1 MSSGAVCMSIRIP
14 AGSASSRE
22 QRLHTHPVQLLAFAT
37 SFAMVGIC
45 TALAQGGGADPLTVV
60 TLRTVGTV
68 ALFLAWF
75 QWMKVPLR
83 LPPRERAVAAAI
95 GIPLCVNNYLLN
107 LAIAEIPVPLVVLL
121 FYLWPAI
128 TTAVSWLT
136 GKERFGWMRLAGL
149 ALAFAGI
156 ALALNVDLTA
166 AQMKGVWLA
175 LGAAFAWSATFL
187 LISHFFHGGSTRQ
200 ATLPSTAT
208 AAVIFV
214 VGSVLAGG
222 LTLPKTDLGWAG
234 VLGVP
239 FFYAFAMI
247 GLFVATARLG
257 PMRVGFYMNFEPI
270 AAVVLAALIL
280 GQRLEPVQLAGGALV
295 VAALFL
301 FRPPTIAAG
310 SIPSGASRRS
320 AGARSSRTD

>member
-1 MSSGAVCMSIRIP
+1 M
-14 AGSASSRE
+14 
-22 QRLHTHPVQLLAFAT
+22 QTHPVHLLAFAT

-45 TALAQGGGADPLTVV
+45 TALALGGGADPLTVV
-60 TLRTVGTV
+60 TLRTLGTV
-68 ALFLAWF
+68 ALFLLWF
-75 QWMKVPLR
+75 RIAGLHLA
-83 LPPRERAVAAAI
+83 LPRRERAIAAAI
-95 GIPLCVNNYLLN
+95 GIPLSINNYLLN

-128 TTAVSWLT
+128 TTSVSWLAR
-136 GKERFGWMRLAGL
+136 KERFGWMRLAGL
-149 ALAFAGI
+149 VTAFAGV
-156 ALALNVDLTA
+156 ALALNVDFTA

-187 LISHFFHGGSTRQ
+187 LISHFFHGGDTRQ
-200 ATLPSTAT
+200 ATLHMTAT

-214 VGSVLAGG
+214 AGSVLAGG
-222 LTLPKTDLGWAG
+222 LTLPKTDVGWAG

-257 PMRVGFYMNFEPI
+257 PMRVGFYMNFEPM
-270 AAVVLAALIL
+270 AAVALAALIL

-301 FRPPTIAAG
+301 FRPPPT
-310 SIPSGASRRS
+310 ASSYGPRRC
-320 AGARSSRTD
+320 AGAESSRTD

>member
-1 MSSGAVCMSIRIP
+1 MQTYP
-14 AGSASSRE
+14 F
-22 QRLHTHPVQLLAFAT
+22 HLLAFAT

-45 TALAQGGGADPLTVV
+45 TALALGNGTSASGGGADPLTVV
-60 TLRTVGTV
+60 TLRTLGTV
-68 ALFLAWF
+68 ALFLLWF
-75 QWMKVPLR
+75 RTAGLPLA
-83 LPPRERAVAAAI
+83 LPRRSRAIAAAI
-95 GIPLCVNNYLLN
+95 GIPLSINNYLLN
-107 LAIAEIPVPLVVLL
+107 MAIAEIPVPLVVLL

-128 TTAVSWLT
+128 TTAVSWLS

-156 ALALNVDLTA
+156 ALALNVDFTA

-187 LISHFFHGGSTRQ
+187 LISHFFHGGDTRQ
-200 ATLPSTAT
+200 ATLHMTAT

-214 VGSVLAGG
+214 AGSALAGG
-222 LTLPKTDLGWAG
+222 LTLPRTGVGWAG

-301 FRPPTIAAG
+301 FRPPTTSSYA
-310 SIPSGASRRS
+310 PRRC
-320 AGARSSRTD
+320 AGAGSSRTD

>member
-1 MSSGAVCMSIRIP
+1 
-14 AGSASSRE
+14 
-22 QRLHTHPVQLLAFAT
+22 
-37 SFAMVGIC
+37 MVGIC
-45 TALAQGGGADPLTVV
+45 TALALGGGADPLTVV
-60 TLRTVGTV
+60 TLRTLGTV
-68 ALFLAWF
+68 ALFLLWF
-75 QWMKVPLR
+75 RFAGVPLA
-83 LPPRERAVAAAI
+83 LPRRERAIAAAI
-95 GIPLCVNNYLLN
+95 GIPLSINNYLLN
-107 LAIAEIPVPLVVLL
+107 MAIAEIPVPLVVLL

-156 ALALNVDLTA
+156 ALALNVDFTA

-175 LGAAFAWSATFL
+175 LGAALAWSATFL
-187 LISHFFHGGSTRQ
+187 LIGHFFHGGDTRQ
-200 ATLPSTAT
+200 ATLHMTAT

-222 LTLPKTDLGWAG
+222 LTLPDTNFGWAG

-247 GLFVATARLG
+247 GLFVAMARLG
-257 PMRVGFYMNFEPI
+257 PMRVGFYMNFEPL

-280 GQRLEPVQLAGGALV
+280 GQRLAPVQLAGGALV

-301 FRPPTIAAG
+301 FRPPTAAAG
-310 SIPSGASRRS
+310 SVLSGAPRRS
-320 AGARSSRTD
+320 AGAGSSRTD